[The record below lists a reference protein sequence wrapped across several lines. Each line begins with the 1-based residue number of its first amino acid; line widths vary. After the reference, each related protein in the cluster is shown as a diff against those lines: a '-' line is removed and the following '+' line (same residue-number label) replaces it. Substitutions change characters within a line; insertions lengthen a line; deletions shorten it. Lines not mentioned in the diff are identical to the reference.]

1 MKGTMSE
8 GAIRRGEQRV
18 SIRDMDSSS
27 PPSSKCLRGGIFKE
41 FYMHILMNSH
51 SSFLRLNVIVI
62 ILNLYVR
69 KRDEEVKP
77 VVTELRCELGKVGH
91 QSQRAPDGVK

>member
-1 MKGTMSE
+1 
-8 GAIRRGEQRV
+8 
-18 SIRDMDSSS
+18 
-27 PPSSKCLRGGIFKE
+27 
-41 FYMHILMNSH
+41 MNPH

-69 KRDEEVKP
+69 KQDEEVKP
-77 VVTELRCELGKVGH
+77 VVTEPRCKLGKVGH